1 MKSKK
6 RLLLALK
13 LLVSATLLFL
23 LYQKT
28 PLDQI
33 KAVFSQ
39 CDVVLLGA
47 LFVILLFNTT
57 LSALKW
63 HILLR
68 SDSIDIPLRKLVVS
82 YLIGGF
88 FNLFLPSN
96 IGGDSYRIYD
106 VMSRSQEGVRS
117 AASVFADR
125 LTGFL
130 ALVTLSLIASVFV
143 SAKLAK
149 PALIV
154 LPLIILLA
162 LVLILFMLWKKTPV
176 RFLLRITGLD
186 RFSALVSISEK
197 FFVTFARYGKEPGI
211 VVQVMLLSFLF
222 QLLLIVA
229 VYLMALS
236 LHASVHW
243 MYFVAFVPLIT
254 LMEAIPISVYGI
266 GIRDMGYVFFF
277 GLAGM
282 TEVQTRSLALLFLA
296 VTVVY
301 SLIGGVL
308 YLGRIFASW
317 RRTATGSS

>member
-1 MKSKK
+1 
-6 RLLLALK
+6 
-13 LLVSATLLFL
+13 
-23 LYQKT
+23 
-28 PLDQI
+28 
-33 KAVFSQ
+33 
-39 CDVVLLGA
+39 
-47 LFVILLFNTT
+47 
-57 LSALKW
+57 
-63 HILLR
+63 
-68 SDSIDIPLRKLVVS
+68 
-82 YLIGGF
+82 
-88 FNLFLPSN
+88 
-96 IGGDSYRIYD
+96 
-106 VMSRSQEGVRS
+106 
-117 AASVFADR
+117 
-125 LTGFL
+125 
-130 ALVTLSLIASVFV
+130 
-143 SAKLAK
+143 
-149 PALIV
+149 
-154 LPLIILLA
+154 
-162 LVLILFMLWKKTPV
+162 MLWKKTPV

-317 RRTATGSS
+317 RRTATGAS